1 MSDPVFELVTSIEA
15 AIATYKA
22 AAPVEVTTFP
32 VETTVVSP
40 NQDVTYPTVSTP
52 NLNRVPENAVEA
64 AAMAA
69 SNAPIVETPMVET
82 ETKLV

>member
-1 MSDPVFELVTSIEA
+1 MSNPIDTFITSLEVA
-15 AIATYKA
+15 LANYHAT

-40 NQDVTYPTVSTP
+40 NQNVTYPVVSP

-69 SNAPIVETPMVET
+69 SNAPIVEAPVVA
-82 ETKLV
+82 TKLS

>member
-1 MSDPVFELVTSIEA
+1 MSDPIFELVASIEA
-15 AIATYKA
+15 ALATFKA
-22 AAPVEVTTFP
+22 VAP

-40 NQDVTYPTVSTP
+40 NQDVTYPTVFTP

-69 SNAPIVETPMVET
+69 SNAPIIEVPVVTT
-82 ETKLV
+82 ETKLI

>member
-22 AAPVEVTTFP
+22 AAPVEVTTIP
-32 VETTVVSP
+32 ETTVVSP
-40 NQDVTYPTVSTP
+40 NQFVSP
-52 NLNRVPENAVEA
+52 NLNRIPENAVEA

-69 SNAPIVETPMVET
+69 SNAPIVDAPVVVS

>member
-22 AAPVEVTTFP
+22 AAPVEVT
-32 VETTVVSP
+32 ETTVVSP
-40 NQDVTYPTVSTP
+40 NQDVTYPTVPTP

-69 SNAPIVETPMVET
+69 SNAPIVEAPVVTT